1 MRTTAGQFADISKL
15 ENKFELTQEE
25 YEAKSGAFPSVP
37 RSTHTDTRCGSD
49 TVLAYKQRNKLG
61 RFADV
66 PVPSGFVAPPP
77 MVPSSFRIG
86 SRCQVSLSD
95 DFAKRGVIRFMGRTK
110 FGPQDGTVWI
120 GVELDEPI
128 GKGDGT

>member
-1 MRTTAGQFADISKL
+1 M
-15 ENKFELTQEE
+15 
-25 YEAKSGAFPSVP
+25 
-37 RSTHTDTRCGSD
+37 
-49 TVLAYKQRNKLG
+49 LAYKQRNKLG

-66 PVPSGFVAPPP
+66 PAPSGFVAPPP
-77 MVPSSFRIG
+77 LVPASFKIG